1 MNIKITLKRPS
12 HGSGNP
18 GMQTPYEQ
26 GFMSG
31 ANGDIYSNP
40 YDQRGEEEA
49 FADFQCVGKM
59 VKLPGLQDNL
69 HIFTVIL

>member
-49 FADFQCVGKM
+49 FADFQCGWKN
-59 VKLPGLQDNL
+59 GEAAG
-69 HIFTVIL
+69 IAG